1 MKNLKKLLFMLIGAF
16 SIGLITASCNDDFSE
31 EDLLRLQVELGT
43 EADSLAAVRA
53 LAALNEAGELVS
65 FQIKVV
71 DTDGAGV
78 EALDVTM
85 VAAAEGGVAD
95 NQTLVTD
102 ASGLV
107 FFDRVAIGG
116 NIMTISGASILD
128 ATLTLDFGAIQE
140 DVHYKNINGAIVPIP
155 VTENAIITVLGTAT
169 ATATVQGAVKIETDV
184 TNTTSE
190 VPQDLTLRANLDEDL
205 VSETSLDDWDYF
217 VANNDNE
224 TLGIAAVNNT
234 DGTYTMTVPAGIGFQ
249 LEIPNISTTQRIA
262 VAQENNIDLPQAEYR
277 DVEANFG
284 PNYYLWNYSTDLFY
298 IPNVSGARVVFD
310 APPAPGEGFT
320 FGSFARVG
328 RSIPAFFLD
337 SGTETITEPREDAT
351 DIVTQFTNLGSGY
364 SSSPTVT
371 ITDATTGT
379 GATAEAWIEYLV
391 NTVTV
396 TTPETGLAFNAD
408 LDIQIRF
415 FDNSTIPVSNLSI
428 NLAVTTSGTGEIT
441 QAVVDAGIAAA
452 NAANNSGFGT
462 NYREINEVSTGME
475 IVFPGG
481 GNADGVGTVDINGR
495 IHVLDMV
502 STGSGYT
509 SPSFA
514 FSGGGGTTQAAMS
527 VLQFGTQ
534 WSFDVDNS
542 GITTPYPLEP
552 SYIALEYVEVDD
564 DSRYVDQIGYAEN
577 AETGNISDFDDL
589 LTVDGSGNLVWI
601 DQTANYIT
609 DFDTD
614 EQPRV
619 IVIKNEANI
628 AEADVIYNDID
639 QISGS
644 VFDLDINDSGN
655 GYTDRF
661 SITVEPSAVG
671 APGSGVIVDMMYGDF
686 LNTGEYQWDSDF
698 DFVNQGSGFL
708 RNLNQI
714 NGNSGTGNSF
724 RLYTTPGIYDNLN
737 EGDVKVLNIDYGT
750 GLRSINFN

>member
-1 MKNLKKLLFMLIGAF
+1 
-16 SIGLITASCNDDFSE
+16 
-31 EDLLRLQVELGT
+31 
-43 EADSLAAVRA
+43 
-53 LAALNEAGELVS
+53 
-65 FQIKVV
+65 
-71 DTDGAGV
+71 
-78 EALDVTM
+78 
-85 VAAAEGGVAD
+85 
-95 NQTLVTD
+95 
-102 ASGLV
+102 
-107 FFDRVAIGG
+107 
-116 NIMTISGASILD
+116 
-128 ATLTLDFGAIQE
+128 
-140 DVHYKNINGAIVPIP
+140 
-155 VTENAIITVLGTAT
+155 
-169 ATATVQGAVKIETDV
+169 
-184 TNTTSE
+184 
-190 VPQDLTLRANLDEDL
+190 
-205 VSETSLDDWDYF
+205 
-217 VANNDNE
+217 
-224 TLGIAAVNNT
+224 
-234 DGTYTMTVPAGIGFQ
+234 
-249 LEIPNISTTQRIA
+249 
-262 VAQENNIDLPQAEYR
+262 
-277 DVEANFG
+277 
-284 PNYYLWNYSTDLFY
+284 
-298 IPNVSGARVVFD
+298 
-310 APPAPGEGFT
+310 
-320 FGSFARVG
+320 
-328 RSIPAFFLD
+328 
-337 SGTETITEPREDAT
+337 
-351 DIVTQFTNLGSGY
+351 
-364 SSSPTVT
+364 
-371 ITDATTGT
+371 
-379 GATAEAWIEYLV
+379 
-391 NTVTV
+391 
-396 TTPETGLAFNAD
+396 
-408 LDIQIRF
+408 
-415 FDNSTIPVSNLSI
+415 
-428 NLAVTTSGTGEIT
+428 
-441 QAVVDAGIAAA
+441 
-452 NAANNSGFGT
+452 
-462 NYREINEVSTGME
+462 
-475 IVFPGG
+475 
-481 GNADGVGTVDINGR
+481 
-495 IHVLDMV
+495 MV